1 MQNLKINGYM
11 DEGQYKPG
19 TSHDDSGPLFQIE
32 FLCMDLDKLD
42 GLVEALKSAV
52 PVDCLRISV
61 SFDTYNY

>member
-1 MQNLKINGYM
+1 MQDVKIIGFI

-19 TSHDDSGPLFQIE
+19 TSHDDSGSLFQIE

-61 SFDTYNY
+61 SFQTYNY

>member
-11 DEGQYKPG
+11 DESQYKSG
-19 TSHDDSGPLFQIE
+19 TSHDDSNPLFQMEIL
-32 FLCMDLDKLD
+32 FMNLDKLD

-52 PVDCLRISV
+52 PNDCVRISV